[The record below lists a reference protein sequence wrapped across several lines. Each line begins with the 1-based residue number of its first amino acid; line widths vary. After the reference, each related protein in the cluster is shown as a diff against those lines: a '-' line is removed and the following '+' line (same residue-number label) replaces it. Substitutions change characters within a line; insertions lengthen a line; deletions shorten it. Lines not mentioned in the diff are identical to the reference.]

1 MGSNDINKTN
11 GGNVRR
17 SAVFTNSVLIFIA
30 GSSYG
35 FIVPVI
41 KTANENGIFPSTVLP
56 LQYLIALVASLAF
69 VLIRR
74 IEWSSPRKL
83 CEMAVLGIFTG
94 GTSICYYTAV
104 TLLPSSAAL
113 TLLFQYVWISVLI
126 ECIHK
131 RKLPTLSS
139 VISIVVILVG
149 TVFATGLLDGS
160 VGSLDPIGVA
170 FGAASAIFYALFLYF
185 SGIIG
190 VGQPTALRAVMLAA
204 GGVIVTS
211 IVSPSAYIAA
221 VQTPEVWPYSL
232 ALSILGIIFPTTV
245 INFASPK
252 LSAGMVSIMA
262 SSELPVGILAAW
274 VLVADVPSPL
284 VIFGAILVLVGI
296 FLKQIPTLL
305 VKRKDRVDT

>member
-1 MGSNDINKTN
+1 MSNAKKADISTT
-11 GGNVRR
+11 
-17 SAVFTNSVLIFIA
+17 FTNSVLIFIA

-56 LQYLIALVASLAF
+56 LQYLIALVASLIF
-69 VLIRR
+69 VLVRR
-74 IEWSSPRKL
+74 IEWSSPKKL
-83 CEMAVLGIFTG
+83 CEMAILGIFTG

-139 VISIVVILVG
+139 VIAIAVILIG
-149 TVFATGLLDGS
+149 TVFATGLLDDS
-160 VGSLDPIGVA
+160 AISLDPIGVA
-170 FGAASAIFYALFLYF
+170 FGAASAVFYALFLYF

-204 GGVIVTS
+204 GGVIATS
-211 IVSPSAYIAA
+211 IVSPGAYIAA
-221 VQTPEVWPYSL
+221 VQTPQVWPYSF

-245 INFASPK
+245 IDTMPADS
-252 LSAGMVSIMA
+252 LG
-262 SSELPVGILAAW
+262 LA
-274 VLVADVPSPL
+274 
-284 VIFGAILVLVGI
+284 
-296 FLKQIPTLL
+296 
-305 VKRKDRVDT
+305 

>member
-1 MGSNDINKTN
+1 MSNAKKADISTT
-11 GGNVRR
+11 
-17 SAVFTNSVLIFIA
+17 FTNSVLIFIA

-56 LQYLIALVASLAF
+56 LQYLIALVASLIF
-69 VLIRR
+69 VLVRR
-74 IEWSSPRKL
+74 IEWSSPKKL
-83 CEMAVLGIFTG
+83 CEMAILGIFTG

-139 VISIVVILVG
+139 VVSIAVILIG
-149 TVFATGLLDGS
+149 TVFATGLLDGDAI
-160 VGSLDPIGVA
+160 SLNPIGVA
-170 FGAASAIFYALFLYF
+170 FGAASAVFYALFLYF

-204 GGVIVTS
+204 GGVIATS
-211 IVSPSAYIAA
+211 IVSPGAYIAA
-221 VQTPEVWPYSL
+221 VQTPQVWPYSF

-245 INFASPK
+245 INYASPK

-284 VIFGAILVLVGI
+284 VIFGSILVLLGI
-296 FLKQIPTLL
+296 FLKQIPALL
-305 VKRKDRVDT
+305 VKGKDRTAL

>member
-1 MGSNDINKTN
+1 MSNAKKADISTT
-11 GGNVRR
+11 
-17 SAVFTNSVLIFIA
+17 FTNSVLIFIA

-56 LQYLIALVASLAF
+56 LQYLIALVASLIF
-69 VLIRR
+69 VLVRR
-74 IEWSSPRKL
+74 IEWSSPKKL
-83 CEMAVLGIFTG
+83 CEMAILGIFTG

-131 RKLPTLSS
+131 CKLPTLSS
-139 VISIVVILVG
+139 VVSIAVILIG
-149 TVFATGLLDGS
+149 TVFATGLLDGDAI
-160 VGSLDPIGVA
+160 SLDPIGVV
-170 FGAASAIFYALFLYF
+170 FGAASAVFYALFLYF

-204 GGVIVTS
+204 GGVIATS
-211 IVSPSAYIAA
+211 IVSPGAYIAA
-221 VQTPEVWPYSL
+221 VQTPQVWPYSF

-245 INFASPK
+245 INYASPK

-284 VIFGAILVLVGI
+284 VIFGSILVLLGI
-296 FLKQIPTLL
+296 FLKQIPALL
-305 VKRKDRVDT
+305 VKGKDRTAL

>member
-1 MGSNDINKTN
+1 MSNAKKADISTT
-11 GGNVRR
+11 
-17 SAVFTNSVLIFIA
+17 FTNSVLIFIA

-56 LQYLIALVASLAF
+56 LQYLIALVASLIF
-69 VLIRR
+69 GLGRR
-74 IEWSSPRKL
+74 IEWSSPKKL
-83 CEMAVLGIFTG
+83 CEMAILGIFTG

-139 VISIVVILVG
+139 VVSIAVILIG
-149 TVFATGLLDGS
+149 TVFATGLLDGDAI
-160 VGSLDPIGVA
+160 SLNPIGVV
-170 FGAASAIFYALFLYF
+170 FGAASAVFYALFLYF

-204 GGVIVTS
+204 GGVIATS
-211 IVSPSAYIAA
+211 IVSPGAYIAA
-221 VQTPEVWPYSL
+221 VQTPQVWPYSF

-245 INFASPK
+245 INYASPK

-284 VIFGAILVLVGI
+284 VIFGSILVLLGI
-296 FLKQIPTLL
+296 FLKQIPALL
-305 VKRKDRVDT
+305 VKGKDRTAL

>member
-1 MGSNDINKTN
+1 MRTVSNDMSNAKKADISTT
-11 GGNVRR
+11 
-17 SAVFTNSVLIFIA
+17 FTNSVLIFIA

-56 LQYLIALVASLAF
+56 LQYLIALVASLIF
-69 VLIRR
+69 VLVRR
-74 IEWSSPRKL
+74 IEWSSPKKL
-83 CEMAVLGIFTG
+83 CEMAILGIFTG

-139 VISIVVILVG
+139 VVSIAVILIG
-149 TVFATGLLDGS
+149 TVFATGLLDGDAI
-160 VGSLDPIGVA
+160 SLNPIGVV
-170 FGAASAIFYALFLYF
+170 FGAASAVFYALFLYF

-204 GGVIVTS
+204 GGVIATS
-211 IVSPSAYIAA
+211 IVSPGAYIAA
-221 VQTPEVWPYSL
+221 VQTPQVWPYSF

-245 INFASPK
+245 INYASPK

-284 VIFGAILVLVGI
+284 VIFGSILVLLGI
-296 FLKQIPTLL
+296 FLKQIPALL
-305 VKRKDRVDT
+305 VKGKDRTAL

>member
-1 MGSNDINKTN
+1 MSNAKKADISTT
-11 GGNVRR
+11 
-17 SAVFTNSVLIFIA
+17 FTNSVLIFIA

-56 LQYLIALVASLAF
+56 LQYLIALVASLIF
-69 VLIRR
+69 VLVRR
-74 IEWSSPRKL
+74 IEWSSPKKL
-83 CEMAVLGIFTG
+83 CEMAILGIFTG

-139 VISIVVILVG
+139 VVSIAVILIG
-149 TVFATGLLDGS
+149 TVFATGLLDDS
-160 VGSLDPIGVA
+160 AISLDPIGVA
-170 FGAASAIFYALFLYF
+170 FGAASAVFYALFLYF

-204 GGVIVTS
+204 GGVIATS
-211 IVSPSAYIAA
+211 IVSPGAYIAA
-221 VQTPEVWPYSL
+221 VQTPQVWPYSF

-245 INFASPK
+245 INYASPK

-284 VIFGAILVLVGI
+284 VIFGSILVLLGI
-296 FLKQIPTLL
+296 FLKQIPALL
-305 VKRKDRVDT
+305 VKGKDRTAL

>member
-1 MGSNDINKTN
+1 MSNAKKADISTT
-11 GGNVRR
+11 
-17 SAVFTNSVLIFIA
+17 FTNSVLIFIA

-56 LQYLIALVASLAF
+56 LQYLIALVASLIF
-69 VLIRR
+69 VLVRR
-74 IEWSSPRKL
+74 IKWSSPKKL

-139 VISIVVILVG
+139 VISIAVILIG
-149 TVFATGLLDGS
+149 TVFATGLLDDS
-160 VGSLDPIGVA
+160 AISLNPIGVA
-170 FGAASAIFYALFLYF
+170 FGAASAVFYALFLYF

-204 GGVIVTS
+204 GGVIATS
-211 IVSPSAYIAA
+211 IVSPGAYIAA
-221 VQTPEVWPYSL
+221 VQTPQVWPYSF

-245 INFASPK
+245 INYASPK

-284 VIFGAILVLVGI
+284 VIFGSILVLLGI
-296 FLKQIPTLL
+296 FLKQIPALL
-305 VKRKDRVDT
+305 VKGKDRTAL

>member
-1 MGSNDINKTN
+1 MSNAKKADISTT
-11 GGNVRR
+11 
-17 SAVFTNSVLIFIA
+17 FTNSVLIFIA

-56 LQYLIALVASLAF
+56 LQYLIALVASLIF
-69 VLIRR
+69 VLVRR
-74 IEWSSPRKL
+74 IKWSSPKKL

-131 RKLPTLSS
+131 CKLPTLSS
-139 VISIVVILVG
+139 VVSIAVILIG
-149 TVFATGLLDGS
+149 TVFATGLLDGDAI
-160 VGSLDPIGVA
+160 SLNPIGVA
-170 FGAASAIFYALFLYF
+170 FGAASAVFYALFLYF

-204 GGVIVTS
+204 GGVIATS
-211 IVSPSAYIAA
+211 IVSPGAYIAA
-221 VQTPEVWPYSL
+221 VQTPQVWPYSF

-245 INFASPK
+245 INYASPK

-284 VIFGAILVLVGI
+284 VIFGSILVLLGI
-296 FLKQIPTLL
+296 FLKQIPALL
-305 VKRKDRVDT
+305 VKGKDRTAL